1 MKKIVSMLAVA
12 ALAFSSV
19 FAAEVSIEYNT
30 KGNLYSEKKTR
41 EATDEAVNTKGTSKS
56 VFDQSGYADAQSDLV
71 ISATTDFAGV
81 VLDIDPNA
89 SNTSTKPVDMF
100 DQYYAW
106 MNFGNIQVTS
116 GVWSSRYVN
125 RVKADAGNW
134 ESKDFERYK
143 PGVINGKY
151 ASDIDNVTKMGDGS
165 TKDENSNY
173 KYTQDLAT
181 AIAYTLRPDDSTY
194 FMVKGFLVSNGK
206 WGGSLRVSGDD
217 DYTYGDDEYDNYF
230 YSSPAA
236 EIAFRKDGIIDIN
249 AVVKSQKRDQLALGL
264 FVRPLPTD
272 TTNILFGFSY
282 GTDLNDKDVNGVKH
296 SDVYDRNY
304 SEMAFDFRL
313 RHAFSDTFALTT
325 MNNLSFY
332 QDAKVKDGSDIYA
345 WRMWN
350 MVSGAYKVSEQ
361 LLAQLTIE
369 NECGIQSSNGSVT
382 YKVGD
387 LGGFDI
393 SVIPGVTYSFNENAS
408 LTAGVRF
415 RWSNVGASDDY
426 VDANGKKTEFS
437 IPVVFD
443 VAL

>member
-41 EATDEAVNTKGTSKS
+41 EATDEGKNTSEKS

-89 SNTSTKPVDMF
+89 SNQSADPKDLF

-116 GVWSSRYVN
+116 GVWSARYVN
-125 RVKADAGNW
+125 RVKTDSGNW
-134 ESKDFERYK
+134 EGTDFERYK
-143 PGVINGKY
+143 PGVISGKY
-151 ASDIDNVTKMGDGS
+151 AADIDNVTKMGIGDG
-165 TKDENSNY
+165 NY
-173 KYTQDLAT
+173 SQNLAT
-181 AIAYTLRPDDSTY
+181 AVAYTLRPDDATY

-206 WGGSLRVSGDD
+206 WGGTLRLGDD
-217 DYTYGDDEYDNYF
+217 YGDGEYDNYL

-236 EIAFRKDGIIDIN
+236 EIAFRKDGVIDIN
-249 AVVKSQKRDQLALGL
+249 AVVKSQRRDQLALGL

-282 GTDLNDKDVNGVKH
+282 GTDLNNDAVDGVKH

-304 SEMAFDFRL
+304 NEMAFDFRL

-325 MNNLSFY
+325 MNNVSFY
-332 QDAKVKDGSDIYA
+332 QNAKVKDGSDIYA

-369 NECGIQSSNGSVT
+369 NECGIQSSDGAVT
-382 YKVGD
+382 YKIGD

-415 RWSNVGASDDY
+415 RWYNLGASDDY
-426 VDANGKKTEFS
+426 VKANGKKTEFS